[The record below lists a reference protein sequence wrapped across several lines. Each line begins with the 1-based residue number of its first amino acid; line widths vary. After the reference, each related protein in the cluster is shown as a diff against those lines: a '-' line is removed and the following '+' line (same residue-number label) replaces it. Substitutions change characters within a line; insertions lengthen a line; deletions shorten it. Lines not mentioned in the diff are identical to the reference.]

1 MKQSI
6 IYKIVFFVLLI
17 ITADWFVGIIL
28 EHLYKR
34 SEDITISKIRYTL
47 HESEED
53 VLVFG
58 SSRAQHHY
66 IPDILVE
73 GTNYT
78 SFNCGLGGQPLAF
91 SLVQISETLK
101 RYKPQTI
108 ILDVTPDFRFDVDSD
123 PRLKILGPYYKTDTL
138 VRKILLDNG
147 SKFEKLKYL
156 SSIYPYNG
164 MLADIVLAWIYVP
177 DVSIKG
183 YIPSPQG
190 TVDQNWLPDE
200 DTADNQDIPA
210 KQVQYLKRIVDICRK
225 EDVSLWIIISPL
237 YRPTMEEEKI
247 SIQIKDFAEINNISF
262 IDFSF
267 NQTFSDYRFFKDHLH
282 LTTSGAEIFSTMVRD
297 SVFNG
302 RNILIDGG
310 PDELTSVN

>member
-6 IYKIVFFVLLI
+6 IYKVIFFILL
-17 ITADWFVGIIL
+17 TVSADWLVGMVL
-28 EHLYKR
+28 AHLYNS
-34 SEDITISKIRYTL
+34 SEDITISKIRYTFY
-47 HESEED
+47 ESGED
-53 VLVFG
+53 VLIFG

-73 GTNYT
+73 GTHYT
-78 SFNCGLGGQPLAF
+78 GFNCGLGGQPLAF

-123 PRLKILGPYYKTDTL
+123 PRLKILAPYYRTDTL
-138 VRKILLDNG
+138 VKKILLDNG
-147 SKFEKLKYL
+147 SKYERLKFL

-164 MLADIVLAWIYVP
+164 MLADILLAHIYVP

-190 TVDQNWLPDE
+190 TIDQNWVPEE
-200 DTADNQDIPA
+200 DAADNQAIPA
-210 KQVQYLKRIVDICRK
+210 KQVQYLKRIVDICKK
-225 EDVSLWIIISPL
+225 EEVSLWIIISPL
-237 YRPTMEEEKI
+237 YRTTIEEEKI
-247 SIQIKDFAEINNISF
+247 SRQIKDFAEINDISF

-267 NQTFSDYRFFKDHLH
+267 NQTFSDYRLFKDHLH
-282 LTTSGAEIFSTMVRD
+282 LTTAGAEIFTIMVRD
-297 SVFNG
+297 SVFKE
-302 RNILIDGG
+302 RDILTDAG
-310 PDELTSVN
+310 LTN